1 MKNATITVHPMS
13 AHTGAEI
20 DGVDLSQP
28 MSEQTYLEI
37 REAFNQWGAIFF
49 RNQDITPE
57 QQLAFGRRFGK
68 VETDEYASNL
78 PTVDGYTEIKK
89 IVRKHDDTRNVGGFW
104 HMDKCF
110 LPHPDIA
117 SILYARELP
126 NFGGDTMF
134 AHLGAAYDALSPGLQ
149 ATLETLS
156 TVLVKSHSY
165 GIEGKP
171 SPGVTPEFYVDMR
184 EKFAGIEAT
193 HPVVAHHPETGR
205 KVLYFGPVYSD
216 RFDGWTRD
224 ESLDLMEYLSE
235 VITRPE
241 QTCRFRWEEGSLAM
255 WDNRAVAHYAL
266 DDYAGQRRVM
276 HRITVEGPWLT
287 TKGAVT

>member
-1 MKNATITVHPMS
+1 MKNATITVRPLS

-20 DGVDLSQP
+20 GGVDLSQP

-37 REAFNQWGAIFF
+37 RQAFNEWGAIFF
-49 RNQDITPE
+49 SGQDITQE
-57 QQLAFGRRFGK
+57 QQLAFARRFGTI
-68 VETDEYASNL
+68 EEDDYASNL
-78 PTVDGYTEIKK
+78 PTADGFAEIKE
-89 IVRKHDDTRNVGGFW
+89 IVREAGDARNVGGFW

-110 LPHPDIA
+110 LPHPDVA

-126 NFGGDTMF
+126 ANGGDTLF

-165 GIEGKP
+165 GIGGTP
-171 SPGVTPEFYVDMR
+171 APGLTTAYYAEMR
-184 EKFAGIEAT
+184 EKFAAIEAT
-193 HPVVAHHPETGR
+193 HPVVARHPETGR

-216 RFDGWTRD
+216 RFEGWTRD
-224 ESLDLMEYLSE
+224 ESLALMEYLTA
-235 VITRPE
+235 VITKPE
-241 QTCRFRWEEGSLAM
+241 HTCRFRWEEGSLAM

-266 DDYAGQRRVM
+266 DDYPGQRRIM
-276 HRITVEGPWLT
+276 HRITVSGPWLT
-287 TKGAVT
+287 PLAAA